1 MALCKLPVC
10 AFGGRTAA
18 LVLMGRLA
26 MGGSAKKT
34 GRDKTRGWRDRS
46 FRSTSLTL
54 DVLE

>member
-26 MGGSAKKT
+26 MGGSAKKLAETRPAAGVT
-34 GRDKTRGWRDRS
+34 GPSDQH
-46 FRSTSLTL
+46 L
-54 DVLE
+54 